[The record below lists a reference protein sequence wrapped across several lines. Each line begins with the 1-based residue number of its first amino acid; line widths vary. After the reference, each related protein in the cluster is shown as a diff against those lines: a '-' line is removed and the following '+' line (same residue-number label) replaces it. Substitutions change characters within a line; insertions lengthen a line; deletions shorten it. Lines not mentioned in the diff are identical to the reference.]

1 MKKAVAMPCT
11 EAQFEAMRPKLE
23 TIEGLRIESIG
34 DWEVSPCLVNSF
46 CGQENVITNIDGYT
60 EDWYNRTVYPEF
72 NEQIFLE
79 ACGYQT
85 AEAKLDDLISRMLDE
100 LSERIARLEGVMTG
114 QVEDAKPEIDYSR
127 IKTGS
132 RVKVKGEGDKTFR
145 VVLWDADYY
154 IDSFYNR
161 YKKKIR
167 DFRYFTFYDG
177 NDFYF
182 ECISKNDK
190 IDFITEVI
198 QY

>member
-1 MKKAVAMPCT
+1 MPCT

-132 RVKVKGEGDKTFR
+132 RVKLKGRGDRIFGVVFWDSPYYISRSGLFCKGED
-145 VVLWDADYY
+145 
-154 IDSFYNR
+154 R
-161 YKKKIR
+161 YL
-167 DFRYFTFYDG
+167 YFTFYF
-177 NDFYF
+177 NNKYLSVVRRKNEKPDFV
-182 ECISKNDK
+182 
-190 IDFITEVI
+190 TEVI
-198 QY
+198 EY